1 MDEKQMLISL
11 LIVWL
16 AIYLLGRVLPL
27 KKYGLDIKP
36 FFVKYESERFKRI
49 LSKCSDRQRVLW
61 RLFSHISVFS
71 GFVLMVFAIGFLSI
85 NLMRPLLRYGREV
98 TVVPIIPGLTLD
110 PVWLP
115 YFLIAVLVAILTHE
129 AAHGIIA
136 LTEGVKVKS
145 AGLLAF
151 AIFPGGFV
159 EVNEE
164 EMNRLP
170 RISRMRIF
178 SAGSSSNLVFGLMAL
193 LVTWTLF
200 SPVPS
205 GIVVIN
211 VLEKGPLHEA
221 GIGRWDIIYAL
232 NDTKINTYLDLS
244 AFMSR
249 AKPGDRLMVST
260 SKGNFLITV
269 IQSPEDKDK
278 AIIGLLSPY
287 IPYYRSRLGLS
298 SFLDTQIYLTLSW
311 LLSVLFSVVIFNML
325 PIPMLDGDRFLQC
338 LIEKASEKSYAFLKK
353 FFNVLSLFLMV
364 ANMAVS
370 LRLW

>member
-1 MDEKQMLISL
+1 MLISL

-49 LSKCSDRQRVLW
+49 LSKCSGRQRVLW

-71 GFVLMVFAIGFLSI
+71 GFGLMVFAIGFLSI

-193 LVTWTLF
+193 LITWTLF

-232 NDTKINTYLDLS
+232 NDTRINTYLDLS

-260 SKGNFLITV
+260 SKGNFSITV

-298 SFLDTQIYLTLSW
+298 SFWDTQIYLTLSW
-311 LLSVLFSVVIFNML
+311 LLSVLFSVAIFNML